1 VIPPTFDDVLLAR
14 ETIAP
19 QLRPTALY
27 PYPGLSE
34 AIGADVWIKH
44 ENHQPTGAF
53 KVRGGVNF
61 MAHLP
66 AEQRRAGVI
75 TASTGNHGQSIAFA
89 AQRFGVRA
97 VIAMPHGANPVKVT
111 AVRNFGAEIRFI
123 GRDFQDCR
131 SYVEETAEREGMRYI
146 SSGDEPLLIA
156 GVATHTLEIVEALPD
171 VEVIIVPVGGGSG
184 AAGAC
189 LAAKATNPRIQVIGV
204 QAEGAPAAYR
214 SWKEGRAVEAPIT
227 TFAEGL
233 ATGAPFELP
242 QFILRRDLDDFILV
256 SDAELRVAMR
266 LTIEQTRNLAEAA
279 GAAAL
284 AAAGKLRNRLRGK
297 RVALILSGGN
307 LTLDGL
313 RELLHDGGRPGP
325 PEDAQ

>member
-1 VIPPTFDDVLLAR
+1 VTFEDVLRAR
-14 ETIAP
+14 STIAP
-19 QLRPTALY
+19 YLRPTAFY
-27 PYPGLSE
+27 PYKGLSD
-34 AIGADVWIKH
+34 AVGAELWVKH

-61 MAHLP
+61 MAGLSP
-66 AEQRRAGVI
+66 DKRRAGVI

-89 AQRFGVRA
+89 AQLFGVRA
-97 VIAMPHGANPVKVT
+97 VVAMPNGANPVKVE
-111 AVRNFGAEIRFI
+111 AIRDFGAELRFV

-131 SYVEETAEREGMRYI
+131 SYVEETADQEGMHYL

-156 GVATHTLEIVEALPD
+156 GVATHTLEIVETLPE

-189 LAAKATNPRIQVIGV
+189 LAAKAANPQIQVIGV

-214 SWKEGRAVEAPIT
+214 SWKEGRRVEVPIT

-233 ATGAPFELP
+233 ATGAPFDLP
-242 QFILRRDLDDFILV
+242 QSILRRDLDDFILV
-256 SDAELRVAMR
+256 SDAELRSAM
-266 LTIEQTRNLAEAA
+266 LLLLEKTRNLVEAA
-279 GAAAL
+279 GAASL
-284 AAAGKLRNRLRGK
+284 AAACKLRDRLRSK

-307 LTLDGL
+307 LTLAGL
-313 RELLHDGGRPGP
+313 RELLLQQSP
-325 PEDAQ
+325 